1 MCVRAARKAATA
13 FILAGFCLLVVGC
26 QPGVGSSLGSGSQS
40 GLVPAV
46 RSYNGTASVGDFL
59 TISIDSTAQTITYN
73 DLSNGEAGTVSYSVN
88 ADGTY
93 AISDPQ
99 GNVLSAYE
107 VPGFVLLVE
116 AAKAGP
122 NQNAPALITAIESSP
137 ASIQNFAGKNF
148 NYMQFRTTA
157 GGIEIGSVGIDAQG
171 DIQHNSYSP
180 MALIWGNGQYFD
192 GGTFPASSITEDP
205 SGNHFT
211 INEQDS
217 SKDVVFGTQNGL
229 WAVDGGAGTILG
241 LPKAGQKD
249 FPSGA
254 AGTYKGIFY
263 EKANAM
269 TGGNN
274 FETGT
279 PALGKST
286 VSVGAN
292 AAITISDSQNNV
304 LATGTLVAVADAP
317 YLYNSTSNE
326 LSDPC
331 YGLFTVRTATSGSQQ
346 DLFVSFQN
354 NAVIFGSFQSALPG
368 QNSNPYTYF
377 YGVGLK

>member
-1 MCVRAARKAATA
+1 MGQIVCRRLPMCVRAARKAATA

-93 AISDPQ
+93 AISDLQ

-137 ASIQNFAGKNF
+137 ASIQNFAGENF

-157 GGIEIGSVGIDAQG
+157 GGIEIG
-171 DIQHNSYSP
+171 
-180 MALIWGNGQYFD
+180 
-192 GGTFPASSITEDP
+192 
-205 SGNHFT
+205 
-211 INEQDS
+211 
-217 SKDVVFGTQNGL
+217 
-229 WAVDGGAGTILG
+229 
-241 LPKAGQKD
+241 
-249 FPSGA
+249 
-254 AGTYKGIFY
+254 
-263 EKANAM
+263 
-269 TGGNN
+269 
-274 FETGT
+274 
-279 PALGKST
+279 
-286 VSVGAN
+286 
-292 AAITISDSQNNV
+292 
-304 LATGTLVAVADAP
+304 
-317 YLYNSTSNE
+317 
-326 LSDPC
+326 
-331 YGLFTVRTATSGSQQ
+331 
-346 DLFVSFQN
+346 
-354 NAVIFGSFQSALPG
+354 
-368 QNSNPYTYF
+368 
-377 YGVGLK
+377 